1 MRIGSV
7 REIKKFEYR
16 VGLTPDNVKSYVNA
30 GHQVYI
36 ERNAGVGS
44 GFMTEDYVK
53 AGATILETAR
63 EVWETAEM
71 IVKVKDFRRAR
82 DLSARRSR
90 EDHTSRRNTLHDIGI
105 G

>member
-30 GHQVYI
+30 GHQIYI

-71 IVKVKDFRRAR
+71 NVKEKEPLR
-82 DLSARRSR
+82 D
-90 EDHTSRRNTLHDIGI
+90 EYK
-105 G
+105 

>member
-53 AGATILETAR
+53 AGATILETMH
-63 EVWETAEM
+63 E
-71 IVKVKDFRRAR
+71 
-82 DLSARRSR
+82 RSGKLPKCCQGKR
-90 EDHTSRRNTLHDIGI
+90 TSFL
-105 G
+105 

>member
-36 ERNAGVGS
+36 ERWLGIYDRRLCQSRSHHFGNRTRGLKNCRNDCQG
-44 GFMTEDYVK
+44 K
-53 AGATILETAR
+53 RTA
-63 EVWETAEM
+63 
-71 IVKVKDFRRAR
+71 
-82 DLSARRSR
+82 S
-90 EDHTSRRNTLHDIGI
+90 
-105 G
+105 

>member
-44 GFMTEDYVK
+44 
-53 AGATILETAR
+53 
-63 EVWETAEM
+63 W
-71 IVKVKDFRRAR
+71 
-82 DLSARRSR
+82 DL
-90 EDHTSRRNTLHDIGI
+90 
-105 G
+105 

>member
-36 ERNAGVGS
+36 CLLYTSRKV
-44 GFMTEDYVK
+44 VLK
-53 AGATILETAR
+53 TILCN
-63 EVWETAEM
+63 
-71 IVKVKDFRRAR
+71 
-82 DLSARRSR
+82 L
-90 EDHTSRRNTLHDIGI
+90 
-105 G
+105 